1 MVHRCRSA
9 CATLPTPGNGSA
21 LPSLRPRSANTK
33 WPNDL
38 GSRSIWAGEPAN
50 AELHLHSGNSAM
62 KLLHVVGARPN
73 FPKLA
78 PVHRAGREAGLSQ
91 VVVHTGQ
98 HYDDALSDGFFRDL
112 GLAPP
117 EVNLAVGSDTHAVQT
132 ARIMERI
139 EPVLV
144 DQRPDWVVVYGDV
157 NSTMAAAVVASK
169 LGIRVAHVEAGLR
182 SFDRSMPEEINRIVT
197 DRLAD
202 LLLTPSRDADA
213 QLRAEGEPDSEIVFV
228 GNVMI
233 DSLFHALPAARATGF
248 RAKLGVNGSAV
259 IVTLHRPSNVDDH
272 ERIAILA
279 RVLSEVALDREVVFP
294 AHPRTRRRLEEAG
307 LRMDRVRM
315 LDPVGYLE
323 MLDLV
328 EHAYAVVT
336 DSGGLQEETT
346 ALGVPCLTLRA
357 NTERP
362 ITISEGTNR
371 LVPNPTDI
379 VEELRQVRRPLT
391 VPRPEGWDGCAGKRV
406 IAALVGDTCP

>member
-1 MVHRCRSA
+1 
-9 CATLPTPGNGSA
+9 
-21 LPSLRPRSANTK
+21 
-33 WPNDL
+33 
-38 GSRSIWAGEPAN
+38 
-50 AELHLHSGNSAM
+50 M

-78 PVHRAGREAGLSQ
+78 PVHRAGHKAGLSQ
-91 VVVHTGQ
+91 LVVHTGQ
-98 HYDDALSDGFFRDL
+98 HYDDALSGRFFRDL
-112 GLAPP
+112 GIAPP
-117 EVNLAVGSDTHAVQT
+117 DVNLAVGSDTHAVQT

-139 EPVLV
+139 ELVLLEN
-144 DQRPDWVVVYGDV
+144 RPDWVLVYGDV

-182 SFDRSMPEEINRIVT
+182 SFDRTMPEEINRIVT

-213 QLRAEGEPDSEIVFV
+213 QLRAEGEPDDEIEFV

-233 DSLFHALPAARATGF
+233 DSLFYALPAARATGF
-248 RAKLGVNGSAV
+248 RERIGVNGSGV
-259 IVTLHRPSNVDDH
+259 VVTLHRPSNVDDP
-272 ERIAILA
+272 ERMRVLA
-279 RVLSEVALDREVVFP
+279 SVLSEIALEREVVFP
-294 AHPRTRRRLEEAG
+294 AHPRTRRRLEAAG

-315 LDPVGYLE
+315 LGPVGYLE

-328 EHAYAVVT
+328 EHAFAVVT

-346 ALGVPCLTLRA
+346 VLGIPCLTVRS

-371 LVPNPTDI
+371 LVPDPADI
-379 VEELRQVRRPLT
+379 LAELERVHRPAT
-391 VPRPEGWDGCAGKRV
+391 APRPEGWDGRAGERV
-406 IAALVGDTCP
+406 IAALMSHC